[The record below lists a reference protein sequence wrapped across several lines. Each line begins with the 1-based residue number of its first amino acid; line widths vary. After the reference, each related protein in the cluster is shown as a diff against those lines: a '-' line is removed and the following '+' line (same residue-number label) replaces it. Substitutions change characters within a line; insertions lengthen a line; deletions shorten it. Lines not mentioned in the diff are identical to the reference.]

1 MLWLGA
7 GCLTIYIIRLV
18 FRAFFY
24 ADMYIAPDD
33 PYGIS
38 DVIELLLG
46 AAFLFVI
53 AVAAIIALVLL
64 IRGQHQTRKAAAMLI
79 AFQGFLLL
87 SYSQLHDLAARL

>member
-24 ADMYIAPDD
+24 ADMYIAPND

-46 AAFLFVI
+46 AASNKKS
-53 AVAAIIALVLL
+53 
-64 IRGQHQTRKAAAMLI
+64 RGYADRISGLSFAE
-79 AFQGFLLL
+79 LL
-87 SYSQLHDLAARL
+87 SIA